1 LTQSAQNV
9 PDFTCTN
16 SILISKNNTGA
27 VNPLACFNCVGIGN
41 IDLFSNSN
49 NGNQNFS
56 NLSTVFKYFSGLQ
69 SGILPIE
76 TDFDLQDSIAT
87 NVLGND
93 GTQVGVYG
101 GMVPFTPRVNT
112 PRYVRCN
119 VAPHTT
125 PDGKLSVDVEVVSE

>member
-1 LTQSAQNV
+1 MTH
-9 PDFTCTN
+9 
-16 SILISKNNTGA
+16 G
-27 VNPLACFNCVGIGN
+27 VNPVASYNCLGLCYGN
-41 IDLFSNSN
+41 CNEGYFSSSSC
-49 NGNQNFS
+49 GNQNVS
-56 NLSTVFKYFSGLQ
+56 GLNTVFKYFSGVND
-69 SGILPIE
+69 GYLPIE

-112 PRYVRCN
+112 PRYVKCN